1 MKEITVRIP
10 EEVLAQVDKE
20 AGLKHIS
27 RAQFIR
33 DRLVPRKVKD
43 VGSYGPNDF
52 HTLVSLVR
60 RRTGNGL
67 DKRQLENV
75 VAIVFNELAS

>member
-20 AGLKHIS
+20 AGLKHVS

-33 DRLVPRKVKD
+33 DRLVFKNSKA
-43 VGSYGPNDF
+43 VGDYGPKDF

-60 RRTGNGL
+60 RRTGNGM

-75 VAIVFNELAS
+75 VAVVVNELAS

>member
-1 MKEITVRIP
+1 MKEITFRIS

-33 DRLVPRKVKD
+33 DRLVPREAKD
-43 VGSYGPNDF
+43 VGDYGPKDF

-60 RRTGNGL
+60 RRTGNGM
-67 DKRQLENV
+67 DRRQLENV

>member
-10 EEVLAQVDKE
+10 EEVLAQLDKE
-20 AGLKHIS
+20 AGFRHVS

-33 DRLVPRKVKD
+33 DKLIPRQTKD
-43 VGSYGPNDF
+43 VGDYGPKDF
-52 HTLVSLVR
+52 HTLVSLVK
-60 RRTGNGL
+60 RRTGNGM
-67 DKRQLENV
+67 DRRQLENV

>member
-20 AGLKHIS
+20 AGFRHIS
-27 RAQFIR
+27 RAQIIR
-33 DRLVPRKVKD
+33 DRLVPKQTKD
-43 VGSYGPNDF
+43 VGGYSPQDF
-52 HTLVSLVR
+52 HSLVSLVR
-60 RRTGNGL
+60 RRVGDGI
-67 DKRQLENV
+67 DIRQLENV

>member
-10 EEVLAQVDKE
+10 EEVLAQVDKQAE
-20 AGLKHIS
+20 VSQVS

-33 DRLVPRKVKD
+33 DRLVPKNTKAI
-43 VGSYGPNDF
+43 GTYGPKDF

-60 RRTGNGL
+60 RRTGNGM
-67 DKRQLENV
+67 DKRQLENI

>member
-20 AGLKHIS
+20 AGLKHVS

-33 DRLVPRKVKD
+33 DRLVLKNNKA
-43 VGSYGPNDF
+43 VGDYGPKDF

-60 RRTGNGL
+60 RRTGSGL

-75 VAIVFNELAS
+75 VAIVFNELAN

>member
-1 MKEITVRIP
+1 MKEITFRIP

-33 DRLVPRKVKD
+33 DRLVPREAKD
-43 VGSYGPNDF
+43 VGDYGPKDF

-67 DKRQLENV
+67 DRRQLENV

>member
-1 MKEITVRIP
+1 MKEITFRIP

-33 DRLVPRKVKD
+33 DRLVPRETKD
-43 VGSYGPNDF
+43 VGDYSPKDF

-60 RRTGNGL
+60 RRTGNGM

>member
-1 MKEITVRIP
+1 MKEITVRVP
-10 EEVLAQVDKE
+10 EEVLAQVDKQ
-20 AGLKHIS
+20 AGFDQVS

-33 DRLVPRKVKD
+33 NCLVPKNTKTIGD
-43 VGSYGPNDF
+43 YGPKDF

-60 RRTGNGL
+60 RKTGNGM
-67 DKRQLENV
+67 DKRQLENI

>member
-10 EEVLAQVDKE
+10 EDVLAQLDKE
-20 AGLKHIS
+20 AGLEHIS

-33 DRLVPRKVKD
+33 AKLVPTNNKS
-43 VGSYGPNDF
+43 VGNYGPKDF
-52 HTLVSLVR
+52 HNLVSLVR
-60 RRTGNGL
+60 RRAGSGM

>member
-1 MKEITVRIP
+1 MKEITVRLP

-20 AGLKHIS
+20 AGLKHVS

-33 DRLVPRKVKD
+33 DQLVFKNSKA
-43 VGSYGPNDF
+43 VGDYGPKDF

-60 RRTGNGL
+60 RRTGNGM

-75 VAIVFNELAS
+75 VAVVFNELAS

>member
-1 MKEITVRIP
+1 MKEITVRLP

-20 AGLKHIS
+20 AGSKHIS

-33 DRLVPRKVKD
+33 DRLVPRETKD
-43 VGSYGPNDF
+43 VRDYGPHDF
-52 HTLVSLVR
+52 HTLVSLVK
-60 RRTGNGL
+60 RRTGNGM

>member
-20 AGLKHIS
+20 AGLKHVS

-33 DRLVPRKVKD
+33 DRLVLKNNTA
-43 VGSYGPNDF
+43 VGDYGPKDF

-75 VAIVFNELAS
+75 VAVVFNELAN

>member
-20 AGLKHIS
+20 AGSKHIS

-33 DRLVPRKVKD
+33 DRLVPREAKD
-43 VGSYGPNDF
+43 VGDYGPKDF

-60 RRTGNGL
+60 RRTGNVM
-67 DKRQLENV
+67 DKRLLEDV
-75 VAIVFNELAS
+75 GAIVFNELAS

>member
-1 MKEITVRIP
+1 MKEITFRIP

-33 DRLVPRKVKD
+33 DRLVPRKTKD
-43 VGSYGPNDF
+43 VGDYGPKDF

-60 RRTGNGL
+60 RKTGNGM
-67 DKRQLENV
+67 DRRQLENV

>member
-20 AGLKHIS
+20 AGLKHVS

-33 DRLVPRKVKD
+33 DRLVLKNNKA
-43 VGSYGPNDF
+43 VGDYG
-52 HTLVSLVR
+52 

-75 VAIVFNELAS
+75 VAVVFNELAN